1 MGNFTARLT
10 ASVMAFLGWAAVAPA
25 FADALDGQFEVSS
38 AFININNGVYLLN
51 ADVRYPIND
60 DIRGALADG
69 VTVDFELQVAV
80 FRERR
85 YWLDADVVDVTLR
98 RQLAFHSVSGRYIV
112 KEAGSDEQRS
122 YPTAEAA
129 LAGIGKVESWPIL
142 TQSQLNADGRYRVA
156 VRAAVRRGKLNDA
169 LRAILFWTND
179 WQRNSDWYEWS
190 LLR

>member
-1 MGNFTARLT
+1 M
-10 ASVMAFLGWAAVAPA
+10 ASILAVLGLVVVRPVL
-25 FADALDGQFEVSS
+25 ADALDGQFEVSS
-38 AFININNGVYLLN
+38 AFININSGVFLLN
-51 ADVRYPIND
+51 ADVRYPINEE
-60 DIRGALADG
+60 IRSALADG

-98 RQLAFHSVSGRYIV
+98 RQLTFHSVSGRYIV
-112 KEAGSDEQRS
+112 KEAGSDDQSS
-122 YPTAEAA
+122 YPTVDAA
-129 LAGIGKVESWPIL
+129 LAEIGKIEGWPIL
-142 TQSQLNADGRYRVA
+142 TQPQLNADGRYRVA

-179 WQRNSDWYEWS
+179 WQRSSDWYEWS